1 MVGVLA
7 NLRRAKVSEVS
18 EVSKFARVFWTGA
31 LVLQM

>member
-7 NLRRAKVSEVS
+7 NLRRAKVS